1 MICTTCTFLNKWF
14 KSTLFQISS
23 IQLHNC
29 GHAKKGIEIIGNRKS
44 DQEIQISLP
53 DFEKS
58 DIKRMLDIVYKRE
71 CLIENKDQL
80 NSLVALCELLG
91 LNLLNS
97 DLEYG
102 KEKIEEET
110 DYDSND
116 PHT

>member
-1 MICTTCTFLNKWF
+1 
-14 KSTLFQISS
+14 
-23 IQLHNC
+23 
-29 GHAKKGIEIIGNRKS
+29 
-44 DQEIQISLP
+44 
-53 DFEKS
+53 
-58 DIKRMLDIVYKRE
+58 MLDIVYKRE